1 MNLTHSQAFLT
12 MSKLT
17 GEELA
22 KRRKQVEGTA
32 TFGLIL
38 ICVALVSPFT
48 NSGNHEYLSVFRWIY
63 GAGAAIYLTARLVD
77 CTDPKDSP
85 RLKRLRRMEFWAG
98 VSFGLATAFWF
109 IGMHRFNNDPYIGAF
124 AVLQNTIM
132 FTLIGALIQIIASW
146 LIYSQTK
153 KETQNRNN
161 T

>member
-1 MNLTHSQAFLT
+1 
-12 MSKLT
+12 MSGKLS
-17 GEELA
+17 GAELE

-38 ICVALVSPFT
+38 ICVALVAPFT
-48 NSGNHEYLSVFRWIY
+48 SPADVEYLKVFKWIY
-63 GAGAAIYLTARLVD
+63 GSGALIYLVARLVD
-77 CTDPKDSP
+77 ISDPMDSP

-109 IGMHRFNNDPYIGAF
+109 IGQHRFHNDPYVGAL

-132 FTLIGALIQIIASW
+132 FTLIGALIQIVASW

-153 KETQNRNN
+153 KEIKDRNN
-161 T
+161 Q

>member
-1 MNLTHSQAFLT
+1 MS
-12 MSKLT
+12 SKLT
-17 GEELA
+17 GAELE

-48 NSGNHEYLSVFRWIY
+48 NPSSVEYLNVFRWIFGS
-63 GAGAAIYLTARLVD
+63 GALIYLVARLVD
-77 CTDPKDSP
+77 ITDPMDSP

-109 IGMHRFNNDPYIGAF
+109 IGQHRFHNDPYIGAL

-132 FTLIGALIQIIASW
+132 FTLVGALIQIVASW

-153 KETQNRNN
+153 KEIKNN
-161 T
+161 KDQTS